1 VVTGHVFIAT
11 TLDGFIARPDGD
23 VQWLLERDDP
33 GEDHGYQEFI
43 AGIDLI
49 LMGRKSY
56 EKALEFGPW
65 PYDRP
70 VLVLSTQLA
79 GTPVPSALTGK
90 VSFTC
95 QRPAQLMVDLATQGV
110 RHVYL
115 DGGQVIQSFLREGL
129 IADLV
134 ITIVPVLL
142 GEGIRLFGETEAD
155 IDLELVNSRSFP
167 SGLVQARYRVAR

>member
-1 VVTGHVFIAT
+1 
-11 TLDGFIARPDGD
+11 
-23 VQWLLERDDP
+23 
-33 GEDHGYQEFI
+33 
-43 AGIDLI
+43 
-49 LMGRKSY
+49 
-56 EKALEFGPW
+56 
-65 PYDRP
+65 
-70 VLVLSTQLA
+70 
-79 GTPVPSALTGK
+79 
-90 VSFTC
+90 
-95 QRPAQLMVDLATQGV
+95 MVDLATQGV